1 MFGFGGKP
9 KKNTQAIVKQQQRE
23 LKKEGRGLE
32 REIKKLDREEKKI
45 KNEMQRAAKKGN
57 QEEVKI
63 LAKSIVKLRKTK
75 EQLRYCVT
83 QNKAMGY
90 ELTSVV
96 TNEKLVKSMKGTTKV
111 TKQMN
116 AIMKPAQ
123 VQKDIQQFQME
134 KEKMNLTAEMVD
146 DLMDDAFDDNKEEVD
161 DVINQLDDE
170 LALEINKA
178 LAESTGKKLVAEK
191 ETREDV
197 DIQTRLDQL
206 MNL

>member
-1 MFGFGGKP
+1 MGKP
-9 KKNTQAIVKQQQRE
+9 KKNTSAIVKEQQRK
-23 LKKEGRGLE
+23 LKKENRGLE
-32 REIKKLDREEKKI
+32 RQIKKLDREEKKI

-75 EQLRYCVT
+75 EQLRSCVT

-96 TNEKLVKSMKGTTKV
+96 TNDKLVNSMKGTTKV

-134 KEKMNLTAEMVD
+134 KQKMNLTAEMVD
-146 DLMDDAFDDNKEEVD
+146 DLMDDAFDDNEEEVD
-161 DVINQLDDE
+161 DVINQLGDE
-170 LALEINKA
+170 LALEINNA
-178 LAESTGKKLVAEK
+178 LSESTGKKLEVQEEDTK
-191 ETREDV
+191 EDL
-197 DIQTRLDQL
+197 DIQRRLDQL
-206 MNL
+206 TNL